1 MSIRI
6 PKLSHIVC
14 VVCGLVLCSSVL
26 TSCGGQ
32 PAGERMGSLLYDL
45 KYTVRAIRNEL
56 FRESDEAD
64 DQVVL
69 IDAPDRKSPL
79 STPPNPQETGPQQP
93 QEAGPRQP
101 QPQQPQSQQPQP
113 LVDAAAADRLFI
125 VARDSVVLSE
135 RTAALIVVDK
145 GKMTLTVLDFR
156 SDTLLNC
163 PMGCGREYGDK
174 RQEKD
179 DRTPEGV
186 FMVRRVENSVGWAHR
201 ASDGLVHKDAYGP
214 RFIRLEYPPRHAI
227 GIHGTDEPSTIG
239 LRASEGCIRISN
251 KNVRT
256 LASIAYPGMPVI
268 ILPSPLDVAENQKIT
283 IAN

>member
-56 FRESDEAD
+56 FRDSDEAD

-69 IDAPDRKSPL
+69 IDAPDRKSPF
-79 STPPNPQETGPQQP
+79 STPANPQETGPQQP
-93 QEAGPRQP
+93 QETG
-101 QPQQPQSQQPQP
+101 PQQPQLQSQQPEP

-201 ASDGLVHKDAYGP
+201 ASDGRVHKEAYGP

>member
-56 FRESDEAD
+56 SRDSDEAD

-79 STPPNPQETGPQQP
+79 STPANPQETGS
-93 QEAGPRQP
+93 RQP
-101 QPQQPQSQQPQP
+101 QFQSQQLQP

-201 ASDGLVHKDAYGP
+201 ASDGRVHKDAYGP